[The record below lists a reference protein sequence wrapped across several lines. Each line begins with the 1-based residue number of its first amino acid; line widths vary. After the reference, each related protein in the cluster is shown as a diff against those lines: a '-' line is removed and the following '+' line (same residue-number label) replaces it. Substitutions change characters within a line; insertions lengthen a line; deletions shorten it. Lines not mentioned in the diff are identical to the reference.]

1 MRFEVL
7 VTFAS
12 AVREIGLPAFQF
24 RNKRYMPLRNG
35 DMLAEMHQR
44 LDTPEVSRGRIL
56 RLPRAGAARERSIAI
71 TLDDV
76 ERAEERIMRHLRY
89 TPQMKTWLARDD
101 GARYKVSLKLENLQ
115 LTEGFAVRGMLNAAL
130 ALAPHLLARGLVGY
144 GLMHGTAAAFTGHVL
159 QVPSLVYL
167 YPKNAESDEVVRS
180 LEYWGARIEVVSGK
194 TLAHAERAAR
204 AGAEQHDMTYIHSS
218 ASPSFIAGCGTIG
231 LEMLEFAPEL
241 DVLVAAVGY
250 GPLIAGVAAAVKQI
264 KPEIRVV
271 GVDRVE
277 PRNGY
282 PFEVDAPHTWRRHR
296 LGSILDRAAPACLE
310 LIDRYAEDI
319 VLVSQAEI
327 LDTAHHLWAEL
338 EVRTGSF
345 GSSAVAALSLG
356 RVAVEPWEA
365 IGAVISTAGGDGL
378 F

>member
-1 MRFEVL
+1 MVL
-7 VTFAS
+7 VQIAS
-12 AVREIGLPAFQF
+12 GVRSTVVCVFQF
-24 RNKRYMPLRNG
+24 GNKSYVPLRNSAI
-35 DMLAEMHQR
+35 LAGMHRR

-56 RLPRAGAARERSIAI
+56 RLPRAGAARERSIDIA
-71 TLDDV
+71 LDDV

-89 TPQMKTWLARDD
+89 TPQMKTWLTGED
-101 GARYKVSLKLENLQ
+101 GTRFKVNLKLENLQ

-130 ALAPHLLARGLVGY
+130 MLPPHLLGQGLVGY
-144 GLMHGTAAAFTGHVL
+144 GLMHGTAAAFIGHVL

-167 YPKNAESDEVVRS
+167 YPKNAESDELVRS
-180 LEYWGARIEVVSGK
+180 LEYWGARVEVVSGK

-204 AGAEQHDMTYIHSS
+204 SGAEKHGMTYIHSS
-218 ASPSFIAGCGTIG
+218 ASPSFIAGCATIG

-250 GPLIAGVAAAVKQI
+250 GPLIAGVAAAAKQI
-264 KPEIRVV
+264 KPAIRVV